1 MVRAKSVRPTGLVGE
16 RPRVARIAIVDAV
29 LAVNPVARVVDYPER
44 VAVAAAATAPTDPAV
59 SATSPAAPGAA
70 ASSSPPK
77 TDQATSGSSR
87 TIFDPQT
94 SAVVFQ
100 SLSVPTGIVISQ
112 VPSQTLLRQRAYVL
126 QALINGKDFSAA
138 LVGAAQAV
146 DTTI

>member
-1 MVRAKSVRPTGLVGE
+1 
-16 RPRVARIAIVDAV
+16 VARIAIVDAV
-29 LAVNPVARVVDYPER
+29 LALNPVARVVEHPER
-44 VAVAAAATAPTDPAV
+44 AAVAAAAAAPTNLAV
-59 SATSPAAPGAA
+59 TATSPAASASAA
-70 ASSSPPK
+70 RSDSRK
-77 TDQATSGSSR
+77 TDKGNPDSSR

-100 SLSVPTGIVISQ
+100 SLNASTGVVIDQ

-138 LVGAAQAV
+138 LVAAAQGV